1 MLLYL
6 SVQKNLAIRYVNV
19 LLCWQ
24 HVEKYVE
31 NLLNI
36 YFPIPRFFFASNE
49 VAKGLIVKMVLKLS
63 NLLSNLHR

>member
-31 NLLNI
+31 YLLNI
-36 YFPIPRFFFASNE
+36 YFPITRFF
-49 VAKGLIVKMVLKLS
+49 L
-63 NLLSNLHR
+63 